1 VPDLVGERRAR
12 ERLGRPQ
19 GSGRRSL
26 TASGREP
33 GIRDTVNDVE
43 TRVTRRIVMTGRVQ
57 GVGYRP
63 FVYRLAHEIGIL
75 GHVRNL
81 RGDVEVIASG
91 AAAGVERFV
100 RGLIERAPPLAQ
112 PRVRSVSESE
122 PPGHSAFV
130 IEASSAAEQ
139 PEVSVPP
146 DFFAC
151 DDCVR
156 ELADP
161 ADRRHAYPFINCTQ
175 CGPRYTLIA
184 ALPYDRPNTSMA
196 QYPLCADCRQ
206 EYENPLDRRFHA
218 EPVACPVCGP
228 HLICA
233 IPGDAPVTGDAEAV
247 ASAVAVLRDGRVL
260 AVRGIGGYHLMCDA
274 RSERA
279 VRRLRERK
287 RRPDKP
293 LAVMFPQRG
302 DDGLDAVRE
311 ELEIDDVAA
320 AALHDPVR
328 AIVLVPRR
336 SEGRLAASV
345 APGLGEIGAFLPYS
359 PLHHLLLAAFR
370 GPVVATSGN
379 VSGEPVLTDPV
390 DVEVRLATVADAFL
404 HHDRPILRP
413 ADDSVL
419 RVAAGRA
426 RPIRLGR
433 GIAPLELEPPA
444 ALPEPVLAVGGHLKV
459 TVALA
464 WGRRIAIS
472 PHVGD
477 MGTRRSEEVFEQV
490 ANDLQRLYDVRARRW
505 LCDAHPGYTT
515 TRWVQSLTQPFDT
528 VLHHHAHAS
537 ALVAEHAYPGEA
549 IVFAWDGVG
558 YGGDGSLWGGE
569 TFVGRPGAWQRVASL
584 RSFRLPGGD
593 KAGRSPWRSAAAL
606 CWEAGVDCPVWV
618 PDPIVRS
625 AWERGINAPRSSA
638 AGRVFDALA
647 SIVLGVHETS
657 FEGQGPMWLE
667 ACAQDVQQF
676 PILPIVP
683 DPEGILRIDW
693 APLLAA
699 CRDDTRDK
707 AERAGVA
714 HAALADSI
722 GRVAELARERSG
734 TAVVGLTGG
743 VFQNRRLL
751 ELAADDLQ
759 RRGFRV
765 LLPERIPCNDGG
777 LSYGQ
782 VAEHLARV
790 MRAA

>member
-1 VPDLVGERRAR
+1 VIDMEAR
-12 ERLGRPQ
+12 V
-19 GSGRRSL
+19 
-26 TASGREP
+26 A
-33 GIRDTVNDVE
+33 
-43 TRVTRRIVMTGRVQ
+43 RRIVMTGRVQ

-63 FVYRLAHEIGIL
+63 FVYRLAHEYAIA

-81 RGDVEVIASG
+81 RGDVEVVASG
-91 AAAGVERFV
+91 EPGRVESFTRALV
-100 RGLIERAPPLAQ
+100 ERAPPLAQ
-112 PRVRSVSESE
+112 PRIRTISDCEASV
-122 PPGHSAFV
+122 GQAFE
-130 IEASSAAEQ
+130 IASSSAADQ

-196 QYPLCADCRQ
+196 GFPLCADCRQ
-206 EYENPLDRRFHA
+206 EYEDPLDRRFHA
-218 EPVACPVCGP
+218 EPVACPACGP
-228 HLICA
+228 HLTFVAPGGATID
-233 IPGDAPVTGDAEAV
+233 GDAAAVDA
-247 ASAVAVLRDGRVL
+247 AVAVLRAGRIM
-260 AVRGIGGYHLMCDA
+260 AVRGIGGYHLLCDA
-274 RSERA
+274 RDEKA
-279 VRRLRERK
+279 VVRLRERK

-302 DDGLDAVRE
+302 DDGLDAARE
-311 ELEIDDVAA
+311 ELDIDSVAA
-320 AALHDPVR
+320 SALRDPAR

-336 SEGRLAASV
+336 SGGRLAMSV
-345 APGLGEIGAFLPYS
+345 APGLAEIGAFLPYS
-359 PLHHLLLAAFR
+359 PLHHLLLAGFG

-379 VSGEPVLTDPV
+379 VSGEPVLTDPA
-390 DVEVRLATVADAFL
+390 EAQARLAAVTDAYL

-419 RVAAGRA
+419 RIAAGRA

-433 GIAPLELEPPA
+433 GVAPLELELPRE
-444 ALPEPVLAVGGHLKV
+444 LPEPVLAVGGHLKL

-464 WGRRIAIS
+464 WGRRVAIS

-477 MGTRRSEEVFEQV
+477 MGTRRSEDVFEQV
-490 ANDLQRLYDVRARRW
+490 SRDLQRLYDVRARRW

-515 TRWVQSLTQPFDT
+515 TRWVQSLGEPFEP

-537 ALVAEHAYPGEA
+537 ALVTEHAHDGDA
-549 IVFAWDGVG
+549 VVFAWDGVG

-569 TFVGRPGAWQRVASL
+569 TFVGRAGEWRRVASL

-606 CWEAGVDCPVWV
+606 CWEAGIECPVEV

-625 AWERGINAPRSSA
+625 AWERGVNSPRSSA
-638 AGRVFDALA
+638 AGRVFDAVA
-647 SIVLGVHETS
+647 AIVLGVSETS

-667 ACAQDVQQF
+667 ACARDVVRF
-676 PILPIVP
+676 PLLPIAP
-683 DPEGILRIDW
+683 DSDGVLRIDW
-693 APLLAA
+693 SPLLET
-699 CRDDTRDK
+699 CRDGSRDRG
-707 AERAGVA
+707 ERAGAA

-722 GRVAELARERSG
+722 VRVAELARERSG
-734 TAVVGLTGG
+734 VPVAGLTGG

-751 ELAADDLQ
+751 ELAAGGLA

-765 LLPERIPCNDGG
+765 LLPQRIPCNDGG

-782 VAEHLARV
+782 VADYLGR
-790 MRAA
+790 MAATR